1 MRLKYEA
8 LDIFS
13 GCGGVS
19 CGLTLAGF
27 KVKAAVEIDKNATD
41 TYHNYKLLQNVNVLN
56 NDICDLSGDD
66 ILKAA
71 KIQEDDV
78 YLFAGCPPCQ
88 NFSRQNPENKNKTEE
103 ENKKEKERE
112 RCNLSYGKKK
122 DFCFLPSHSFC
133 HLTLVLED
141 LVGKT
146 AGLRFATCGT

>member
-1 MRLKYEA
+1 MGKGIYQGWSHSSGIQHGIN
-8 LDIFS
+8 IFNS
-13 GCGGVS
+13 KGQFP
-19 CGLTLAGF
+19 A
-27 KVKAAVEIDKNATD
+27 
-41 TYHNYKLLQNVNVLN
+41 H
-56 NDICDLSGDD
+56 
-66 ILKAA
+66 
-71 KIQEDDV
+71 
-78 YLFAGCPPCQ
+78 
-88 NFSRQNPENKNKTEE
+88 NKNKTEK